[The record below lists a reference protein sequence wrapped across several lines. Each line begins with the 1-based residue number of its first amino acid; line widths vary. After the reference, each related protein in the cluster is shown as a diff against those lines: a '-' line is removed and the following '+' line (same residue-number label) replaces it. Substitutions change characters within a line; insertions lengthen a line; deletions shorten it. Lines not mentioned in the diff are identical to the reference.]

1 MRYTADALR
10 QRSRAKRS
18 RQEMIDRTMCK
29 PGYTW
34 NETLQKCLGY
44 GGGGRDKPDFKIP
57 ENPASPELPNAPT
70 PPSMPDTPQQ
80 AIAKEVSARALKNNT

>member
-1 MRYTADALR
+1 MSYAEQLM
-10 QRSRAKRS
+10 QKNRAKRS

-44 GGGGRDKPDFKIP
+44 GGGGKDKPDYKIP
-57 ENPASPELPNAPT
+57 ENPASPDLPDAPT
-70 PPSMPDTPQQ
+70 PPSMPDTPNQ
-80 AIAKEVSARALKNNT
+80 AIAKEVSARAIQGQ

>member
-1 MRYTADALR
+1 MKDFAAEM
-10 QRSRAKRS
+10 RSRNEQKRS
-18 RQEMIDRTMCK
+18 RQEMVDNVMCK

-44 GGGGRDKPDFKIP
+44 GGGGKGKPDYKIP
-57 ENPASPELPNAPT
+57 ENVAPPKLPDAPT

-80 AIAKEVSARALKNNT
+80 AIAKEVAARAMKA

>member
-18 RQEMIDRTMCK
+18 RQEMIDRAMCK

-44 GGGGRDKPDFKIP
+44 GGGGKGKPDYKTP
-57 ENPASPELPNAPT
+57 ENVAPPKLPDAPP

-80 AIAKEVSARALKNNT
+80 AIAKEVAARAMKA

>member
-1 MRYTADALR
+1 MSYAEQLM
-10 QRSRAKRS
+10 QKNRAKRS

-44 GGGGRDKPDFKIP
+44 GGGGKSKPIP
-57 ENPASPELPNAPT
+57 ENPASPDLPDAPT
-70 PPSMPDTPQQ
+70 PPSMPDTPNQ
-80 AIAKEVSARALKNNT
+80 AIAKEVSARAIQGQ